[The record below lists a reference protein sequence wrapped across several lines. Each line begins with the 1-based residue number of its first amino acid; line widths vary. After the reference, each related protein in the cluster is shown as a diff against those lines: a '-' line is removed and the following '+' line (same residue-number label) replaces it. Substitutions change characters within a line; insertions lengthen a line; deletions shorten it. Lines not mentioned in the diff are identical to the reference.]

1 MHLRS
6 LLIWLFTLL
15 ALASL
20 AAGSLLLSL
29 FWFGTTTTSEW
40 RFVVVAIWTPTT
52 VVALVLGTA
61 AFLAAGR
68 LRMLVPYL
76 GLSGTIFY
84 ISFIIMLLV
93 TGTSL
98 FSLLLLITVNC
109 VAIYLAW
116 EVLLWERPAAPM
128 RCPSC
133 GRENLEEAAFCGW
146 CGSTLPREL
155 SQRVTSS

>member
-1 MHLRS
+1 MHLS
-6 LLIWLFTLL
+6 ALLVRLFTLL

-29 FWFGTTTTSEW
+29 FWFGATTYEW
-40 RFVVVAIWTPTT
+40 RLIVVVVWTPTT
-52 VVALVLGTA
+52 VIAMVLGTA

-84 ISFIIMLLV
+84 ISLIMLLLV

-98 FSLLLLITVNC
+98 FSLLLLIAVNY

-116 EVLLWERPAAPM
+116 EVLLREQPAADAQA
-128 RCPSC
+128 
-133 GRENLEEAAFCGW
+133 GRVN
-146 CGSTLPREL
+146 
-155 SQRVTSS
+155 Q

>member
-1 MHLRS
+1 MYGCLPS
-6 LLIWLFTLL
+6 L
-15 ALASL
+15 ALVSL

-29 FWFGTTTTSEW
+29 FWFGATTSEW
-40 RFVVVAIWTPTT
+40 RLAVVVVWTPTT

-84 ISFIIMLLV
+84 VSLIMLLLV

-98 FSLLLLITVNC
+98 FSLLLLITVNY

-116 EVLLWERPAAPM
+116 EVLLRKRPGADAQGGQAN
-128 RCPSC
+128 SDA
-133 GRENLEEAAFCGW
+133 L
-146 CGSTLPREL
+146 
-155 SQRVTSS
+155 